1 MIVFDHVEVFTRCPI
16 THRES
21 VRYGSGMYVVGANA
35 APSYPEDDRWH
46 TTTQEAFMN
55 HAQTLVADDDPSIR
69 LLLAATLEFA
79 GLEVQTAPSLWSS
92 VPRTPLL
99 CS

>member
-1 MIVFDHVEVFTRCPI
+1 
-16 THRES
+16 
-21 VRYGSGMYVVGANA
+21 MYVVGANA

-55 HAQTLVADDDPSIR
+55 HAQTLVVDDDPSIR

-79 GLEVQTAPSLWSS
+79 GLEV
-92 VPRTPLL
+92 
-99 CS
+99 